1 MGCLLKRGAWRS
13 VVGMSKLLP
22 IYTADN
28 VSPAWQLDW
37 SVTLFWREPLWS
49 DDWLDALRAALELD
63 GIRVLAHRFL
73 DADRSQFVV
82 STLPVV
88 KPVEIIQ
95 RLKGRLQ
102 YIVRE
107 RWPKAF
113 RRNYDLH
120 SIGSTCREKVEAY
133 VASQLQH
140 HPVDDPLENTALADL
155 QWTNPDVDL
164 SAPRFS
170 SHGRYRCN
178 LHLVFVRAARWRETR
193 VPFLEAT
200 REMTRRASA
209 AKQHLLS
216 RIGLLPDHL
225 HLTLGFGLDER
236 PIEVALSYM
245 NNLAFVYGMQ
255 PVLMPGCFLGTIGEY
270 SLQGVEPT
278 AWLTANR

>member
-1 MGCLLKRGAWRS
+1 MF
-13 VVGMSKLLP
+13 GMSKLLP
-22 IYTADN
+22 IYTLDN

-37 SVTLFWREPLWS
+37 SVTLFWRAPPWS
-49 DDWLDALRAALELD
+49 DDWLDAVREALEPD

-82 STLPVV
+82 STLPDV
-88 KPVEIIQ
+88 KPVEVLQ

-102 YIVRE
+102 YVVRQ

-120 SIGSTCREKVEAY
+120 TVGSTCRGKVENY
-133 VASQLQH
+133 VASQIQH
-140 HPVDDPLENTALADL
+140 HSADGLQADSALADL
-155 QWTNPDVDL
+155 QWINPDVDL

-178 LHLVFVRAARWRETR
+178 LHLVLVRAARWRETR
-193 VPFLEAT
+193 VAYLEAA
-200 REMTRRASA
+200 REMTRRAA
-209 AKQHLLS
+209 TAKQHLLS
-216 RIGLLPDHL
+216 RIGLMPDHL

-245 NNLAFVYGMQ
+245 NNLAFVYDMQ

-270 SLQGVEPT
+270 SLQGIDAG
-278 AWLTANR
+278 AWLSANR